1 MLKHNLPLPTNRN
14 PTMRY
19 PRTPWILWMAGAACL
34 TATAARLPAESPS
47 AEDKWVEVLKSNVPA
62 AQKCNACRELRTAGT
77 EKSIPVLA
85 GLLTD
90 AETSHA
96 ARFALEAM
104 PYPAAGA
111 APREAAGKATGLTRS
126 GILDSLGQRRDP
138 EAVPVLAA
146 ALVDPD
152 PQVVA
157 AAAVALGKIGTV
169 EAAGALTAARA
180 KARDKARTAVD
191 DGLLLAADRLLAAG
205 QRDLAA
211 KIYRDLA
218 SPDEPP
224 RSAKRLARRRASRR
238 PAGGPGGPGVAGQ
251 QRRDG
256 PRRRGRRVGE
266 SFAGRP
272 SYRGGRHGEAPCQ
285 EPVVDPDGD
294 SRSW

>member
-1 MLKHNLPLPTNRN
+1 
-14 PTMRY
+14 MRY

-111 APREAAGKATGLTRS
+111 ALREAAGKATGLTRS

-218 SPDEPP
+218 SPDEPRAVRQAP
-224 RSAKRLARRRASRR
+224 CAASCKPPARRRSRWSWSGWPATTRWFAPPRPASWRIFRR
-238 PAGGPGGPGVAGQ
+238 PTFVPWRPAWRSSLPGAS
-251 QRRDG
+251 
-256 PRRRGRRVGE
+256 GR
-266 SFAGRP
+266 S
-272 SYRGGRHGEAPCQ
+272 
-285 EPVVDPDGD
+285 
-294 SRSW
+294 